1 MDEFPELAVYSNLE
15 SRGWFSEY
23 CSPEQP
29 SSLNENYVGLS
40 VFHENLNLS
49 NIWYDYD
56 CFYFGTEIGISKQ
69 LSNFLWRIWWE
80 FFENILPAGLQ
91 IVSRHGV

>member
-40 VFHENLNLS
+40 VFYENLNLS

-56 CFYFGTEIGISKQ
+56 CFYTQKST
-69 LSNFLWRIWWE
+69 FLNNYQI
-80 FFENILPAGLQ
+80 FFEEFDENSLKIFYRLGCK
-91 IVSRHGV
+91 